1 MVKRLFK
8 LRPPVDD
15 RQMSSLDSDI
25 ANIYQKSLQNI
36 TNTYTGT
43 GISGV
48 VVKVGFKPTK
58 VDIYRV
64 FQKNQFSSS
73 GTSLAGEFATTL
85 VDMGGIS
92 FISGSGYVNNAIIA
106 IGVDSFT
113 LGTHPGVNAYG
124 VTYLYYAVG

>member
-1 MVKRLFK
+1 VVNRLFK

-25 ANIYQKSLQNI
+25 ANLYQKSLQHT

-43 GISGV
+43 GIPGV
-48 VVKVGFKPTK
+48 IVTVGFNAEKIE
-58 VDIYRV
+58 VYRL

-73 GTSLAGEFATTL
+73 VTSLAGEVVTTL
-85 VDMGGIS
+85 IGMGGIS
-92 FISGSGYVNNAIIA
+92 FVSGVGYVNNAIIA